1 MTTAGRPFW
10 RLIARSILVLS
21 LTYAVAPVKA
31 SAQAAPAEE
40 DPLPAPAEP
49 KEGKDED
56 LALKLQNPVADLI
69 SVPFQSNYDGRIGP
83 GGSGNRYT
91 LNIQPVI
98 PIEINSDWNLISRT
112 ITPIVSQWNVA
123 PNSGSQSGLGD
134 VVQSLFLSP
143 DKPTDNGVIWGVGPV
158 LLLPTGTQS
167 LLSAHQFGMGPT
179 AVALK
184 QSGGWTMGVLANHI
198 WSVVETTSSA
208 KDVSA
213 TFFQPFVSYTTKSL
227 WTFTLN
233 TESTYNWQTSRI
245 SAPLNAMV
253 SKLVVVDKQPISFSL
268 GLRYYVASPQNG
280 PKGFGAR
287 ASIVF
292 LFPK

>member
-1 MTTAGRPFW
+1 
-10 RLIARSILVLS
+10 LS

-83 GGSGNRYT
+83 GGDGNRYT